1 MLCLLLFS
9 AMHTV
14 VSAPNVE
21 YRQPQLA
28 ARAGVVGMT
37 FGAGNRIFYA
47 DSRDGGRTFS
57 VPVTVAEL
65 GALALGRHRGPRV
78 VFTRDAIVI
87 SAVAGARVS
96 QGPHAHGLPENGDL
110 LVWRSA
116 DGGRTWS
123 SPSKVNDVAGA
134 AREGLHAMASGA
146 GGVLF
151 TAWLDL
157 REGRTK
163 LYGARSTDG
172 GVTWSKNVLIYG
184 SPDGT
189 ICQCCHPS
197 IAAGTGNDIYVMWRN
212 VLQGARDMYVAGST
226 DSGVTF
232 ANARKLGDG
241 TWPLTAC
248 PMDGGGVA
256 MSRQGLAAVWRR
268 DASVYQTTGQSPEI
282 RLDSGKDAAIVATSR
297 GICAAWSSGREIR
310 AQLPGGDKPVTLA
323 DDGAFVQLTA
333 LANGDVVA
341 AWESHGSIEVR
352 LLSGGD

>member
-1 MLCLLLFS
+1 MWMRLPRRSTSSITPISRSRITFLEREALRYRILGARRRFTIHDRSSSDCASISRSRKMLCLLLFS

-116 DGGRTWS
+116 
-123 SPSKVNDVAGA
+123 
-134 AREGLHAMASGA
+134 
-146 GGVLF
+146 
-151 TAWLDL
+151 
-157 REGRTK
+157 
-163 LYGARSTDG
+163 
-172 GVTWSKNVLIYG
+172 
-184 SPDGT
+184 
-189 ICQCCHPS
+189 
-197 IAAGTGNDIYVMWRN
+197 
-212 VLQGARDMYVAGST
+212 
-226 DSGVTF
+226 
-232 ANARKLGDG
+232 
-241 TWPLTAC
+241 
-248 PMDGGGVA
+248 
-256 MSRQGLAAVWRR
+256 
-268 DASVYQTTGQSPEI
+268 
-282 RLDSGKDAAIVATSR
+282 
-297 GICAAWSSGREIR
+297 
-310 AQLPGGDKPVTLA
+310 
-323 DDGAFVQLTA
+323 
-333 LANGDVVA
+333 
-341 AWESHGSIEVR
+341 
-352 LLSGGD
+352 